1 MVDALVDKIAQNLEL
16 ASETSLDS
24 FEHDNF
30 HKVLLSRANAGRI
43 NLWLPSIVRHE
54 ITELSKN
61 HGRLRAKFQSSLVK
75 PEVLDSVFDDK
86 KIAELVDEIISE
98 FNRWKPFDVRLEN
111 EAKEAE
117 CVEQITTFLSEYVEI
132 YEELTEMKIARD
144 KKQNRT
150 TIGADSVYPEEAD
163 RNIMAIVKLLASQS
177 LEGLGSILIATRDG
191 DFTLTARAF
200 EERFGYGIIKNSKML
215 NTWLS

>member
-1 MVDALVDKIAQNLEL
+1 M
-16 ASETSLDS
+16 
-24 FEHDNF
+24 
-30 HKVLLSRANAGRI
+30 
-43 NLWLPSIVRHE
+43 
-54 ITELSKN
+54 
-61 HGRLRAKFQSSLVK
+61 
-75 PEVLDSVFDDK
+75 
-86 KIAELVDEIISE
+86 SE
-98 FNRWKPFDVRLEN
+98 FNRWKPFDVHLEN

-117 CVEQITTFLSEYVEI
+117 YVEQITTFLSEYVEI
-132 YEELTEMKIARD
+132 YEELTEMKITRD